1 MTHILRWSYRMQK
14 VLVTGATGSLGQAIV
29 KIFYAQ
35 GYFVYIHYN
44 SNQDKAQELLKSI
57 DNHGEL
63 LTFNMKDKKNIADT
77 LKELDVNILINNSGI
92 TRDNLFFWMNDEE
105 WEDVMETNINGIF
118 RVTKALLG
126 QFIKNKNGAIVNISS
141 ISGISGNAGQTN
153 YSASKGAIIAF
164 TKSLSLELA
173 RYKIRV
179 NCVAPGLIESDMTKE
194 LDTSIKNSIPLK
206 RYGTPEEIA
215 HAVYFAATNTY
226 MTGETINISGG
237 MVR

>member
-1 MTHILRWSYRMQK
+1 MGFRMKK

-29 KIFYAQ
+29 NIFSAK

-44 SNQDKAQELLKSI
+44 NNQDKAQKLLKSI
-57 DNHGEL
+57 DNHGEI

-77 LKELDVNILINNSGI
+77 LKELDVNVLVNNSGI
-92 TRDNLFFWMNDEE
+92 TRDNLFFWMSDEE
-105 WEDVMETNINGIF
+105 WEDVIETNINGIF

-141 ISGISGNAGQTN
+141 ISGITGNIGQAN

-173 RYKIRV
+173 RYKVRV
-179 NCVAPGLIESDMTKE
+179 NCVAPGLIESNMTKE

>member
-1 MTHILRWSYRMQK
+1 MKK
-14 VLVTGATGSLGQAIV
+14 VLVTGATGSLGEAIV
-29 KIFYAQ
+29 KAFYAQ
-35 GYFVYIHYN
+35 DYFVYIHYN
-44 SNQDKAQELLKSI
+44 SNKKKALELLKNI
-57 DNHGEL
+57 DNHGEI
-63 LTFNMKDKKNIADT
+63 LTFDMKDKLSIANT
-77 LKELDVNILINNSGI
+77 LKDIEVDVLINNSGI

-105 WEDVMETNINGIF
+105 WEDVIETNVNGMF
-118 RVTKALLG
+118 RVTKALLA

-141 ISGISGNAGQTN
+141 ISGIAGNAGQTN

-173 RYKIRV
+173 RYKVRV
-179 NCVAPGLIESDMTKE
+179 NCVAPGLVESNMTQE
-194 LDTSIKNSIPLK
+194 LDTSIKKSIPLK

>member
-1 MTHILRWSYRMQK
+1 MGFRMKK

-29 KIFYAQ
+29 NIFSTQ

-57 DNHGEL
+57 DNHGEI
-63 LTFNMKDKKNIADT
+63 LTFNMKDKKNIANT
-77 LKELDVNILINNSGI
+77 LKELDVNVLVNNSGI

-105 WEDVMETNINGIF
+105 WEDVIETNINGIF

-141 ISGISGNAGQTN
+141 ISGITGNIGQAN

-173 RYKIRV
+173 RYKVRV
-179 NCVAPGLIESDMTKE
+179 NCVAPGLIESEMTKE
-194 LDTSIKNSIPLK
+194 LDTSIKKSIPLK

-215 HAVYFAATNTY
+215 HAVYLQQPIPT
-226 MTGETINISGG
+226 
-237 MVR
+237 